1 MNFCW
6 NSSASLSLVGVCLV
20 LSGCGTPA
28 GPATPQMAMPT
39 RVAAAD
45 MAPRTLL
52 VPGDT
57 LEVFVKEDNKF
68 DGQYKVRE
76 NGDIIVKQIGRL
88 KVGGLTVSGA
98 QEALRQNLESSQL
111 AHPTVIMDRVGTIT
125 SQTFEEKAKL
135 LIYVTGAVKTPG
147 QHMIAVT
154 NNQPILAYEALL
166 IAGGT
171 TAFADESH
179 AFILR
184 RGAGT
189 MRSTIPLNLRSIR
202 QGIGP
207 DVPLQEGDLITV
219 PERRFGLNF

>member
-1 MNFCW
+1 MNFRW
-6 NSSASLSLVGVCLV
+6 NPSASLSLVGVCLV
-20 LSGCGTPA
+20 LSSCGTSS
-28 GPATPQMAMPT
+28 GPATPQMGMPT
-39 RVAAAD
+39 RMAAAD

-76 NGDIIVKQIGRL
+76 NGDIIVKQVGRV
-88 KVGGLTVSGA
+88 KVGGLTVNGA
-98 QEALRQNLESSQL
+98 QEALRQ
-111 AHPTVIMDRVGTIT
+111 
-125 SQTFEEKAKL
+125 
-135 LIYVTGAVKTPG
+135 
-147 QHMIAVT
+147 HMIAVT
-154 NNQPILAYEALL
+154 NTQPILAYEALL

-171 TAFADESH
+171 TAFADEAH

-189 MRSTIPLNLRSIR
+189 MRSTIPLNIRSIR